1 MLQFE
6 KRINDIISQ
15 AASQMILESMLNKI
29 KEFWSTQAF
38 EFFQYQDKIQLIKN
52 WTFLIEKSEEDFQ
65 QLNSMKFSSSF
76 KIFET
81 QIASWLDKTLLI
93 S

>member
-38 EFFQYQDKIQLIKN
+38 EFF
-52 WTFLIEKSEEDFQ
+52 
-65 QLNSMKFSSSF
+65 
-76 KIFET
+76 
-81 QIASWLDKTLLI
+81 
-93 S
+93 